1 MKLKRY
7 VELIENH
14 YPFLINQFNYK
25 LVFKEQEGF
34 YKLHVG
40 LASTDHQA
48 RFFFVKESGG
58 GGVPLIGPSTASFY
72 TIYHEEWIGLVPLL
86 YFLGAE
92 PIRWEK
98 ADTKAEEFEQA
109 HEDMLMISDRVE
121 PRVEQILDMFKSDDR
136 IQQWK
141 PTFNE
146 FLEKRS
152 WAVSI
157 KRGDWF

>member
-1 MKLKRY
+1 MNIEQYKN
-7 VELIENH
+7 LIEISFP
-14 YPFLINQFNYK
+14 YLFNQFNYK
-25 LVFKEQEGF
+25 LVFKEQEGL

-58 GGVPLIGPSTASFY
+58 GGAPLIGPSNASFY

-98 ADTKAEEFEQA
+98 ADLKPDEFEQA
-109 HEDMLMISDRVE
+109 HEDLLMISDRVE
-121 PRVEQILDMFKSDDR
+121 PRVEQVLDMFKSDDS

-152 WAVSI
+152 WADSI
-157 KRGDWF
+157 ERGDWF